1 MIVVMRP
8 TATHEEIDG
17 VRRTVE
23 EHGLEAFL
31 SVGEERT
38 VIGVVGSD
46 VERVSHLGTLPGV
59 EQVIR
64 ISSPYKLASAEH
76 NPERTRVR
84 VNGVELG
91 LGQELVVMA
100 GPCAVESREQL
111 METAR
116 TVKREGARILRGG
129 AFKPR
134 TSPYS
139 FQGLGLP
146 ALELLHE
153 AHDTFGL
160 PVISEVVD
168 SADVPVFEEHIDIL
182 QVGARN
188 MANFVLLKAV
198 GQSRRPVLLKRGLSA
213 TIEEWLLAAEYI
225 LSAGNPNVI
234 LCERGIRTFETA
246 TRNTLDLSA
255 VPVLRSRTHLPIIVD
270 PSHGT
275 GHRALVAPMALA
287 GAAVGADGLIIEVHP
302 DPRQRPVRW
311 RPEPGLRGLRR
322 AHGRAAPP
330 PVRPIGR
337 CAGGAGATA
346 GAGRGHRGRPEPHRR
361 PRRTLGG
368 DGPGAGGPRPRGAAT
383 PRSRRPRARRAPR
396 ARAARASSQRNH
408 GTDDAGRADDGVRR
422 PPARIPLGPATAHA
436 GYGGGPD
443 RRLRVRTV
451 TSASSTSTV
460 TPAARLRG
468 RLSMPADKSIA
479 HRALI
484 IGALSGGPTTVGI
497 RSPGRD
503 VLSTVECLRA
513 LGVSIADETV
523 AAT

>member
-8 TATHEEIDG
+8 TATQDEVEG
-17 VRRTVE
+17 VKRTVE

-31 SVGEERT
+31 SIGEERT
-38 VIGVVGSD
+38 VIGVVGSEI
-46 VERVSHLGTLPGV
+46 ERVSHLGTLPGV

-64 ISSPYKLASAEH
+64 ISSPYKLASSEH
-76 NPERTRVR
+76 QVERTRVR

-116 TVKREGARILRGG
+116 CVKREGARVLRGG

-146 ALELLHE
+146 ALKLLHE
-153 AHDTFGL
+153 AHDAYGL

-168 SADVPVFEEHIDIL
+168 PADVPAFEEHVDIL

-188 MANFVLLKAV
+188 MHNFVLLKAV

-255 VPVLRSRTHLPIIVD
+255 VPVLRSRTHLPIVVD

-275 GHRALVAPMALA
+275 GYRSLVGPMALA
-287 GAAVGADGLIIEVHP
+287 GAAVGADGLLIEVHP
-302 DPRQRPVRW
+302 DPANARSDGDQSLSF
-311 RPEPGLRGLRR
+311 EDFGALMDELRR
-322 AHGRAAPP
+322 LQFVRATEDERAPAATTAVPIAGDGIEEVRVRIDDLDARLVEMVQERAALALE
-330 PVRPIGR
+330 VQR
-337 CAGGAGATA
+337 
-346 GAGRGHRGRPEPHRR
+346 
-361 PRRTLGG
+361 
-368 DGPGAGGPRPRGAAT
+368 
-383 PRSRRPRARRAPR
+383 RRAPEAHGHDVRRER
-396 ARAARASSQRNH
+396 ALLERAATGTTGPMSPVELTMVFDALLRASRSVQRRH
-408 GTDDAGRADDGVRR
+408 ARSVIEAEAASAG
-422 PPARIPLGPATAHA
+422 
-436 GYGGGPD
+436 
-443 RRLRVRTV
+443 
-451 TSASSTSTV
+451 S
-460 TPAARLRG
+460 G
-468 RLSMPADKSIA
+468 R
-479 HRALI
+479 
-484 IGALSGGPTTVGI
+484 
-497 RSPGRD
+497 
-503 VLSTVECLRA
+503 
-513 LGVSIADETV
+513 
-523 AAT
+523 

>member
-8 TATHEEIDG
+8 TATQDEVDG

-23 EHGLEAFL
+23 ENGLEAFI

-46 VERVSHLGTLPGV
+46 LERVAHLGTLDGV

-64 ISSPYKLASAEH
+64 ISSPYKLASSEH
-76 NPERTRVR
+76 QVERTRVR

-116 TVKREGARILRGG
+116 CVKREGARVLRGG

-146 ALELLHE
+146 ALELLHA
-153 AHDTFGL
+153 AHDEYGL
-160 PVISEVVD
+160 PVISEIVD
-168 SADVPVFEEHIDIL
+168 PTDVPTFDEHVDII

-302 DPRQRPVRW
+302 DPANARSDGDQSLSFD
-311 RPEPGLRGLRR
+311 EFGALMDELRR
-322 AHGRAAPP
+322 LQFVRSADAPAQAA
-330 PVRPIGR
+330 
-337 CAGGAGATA
+337 ATPA
-346 GAGRGHRGRPEPHRR
+346 DDRDRGHRGRPRPDRR
-361 PRRTLGG
+361 PRRPPCR
-368 DGPGAGGPRPRGAAT
+368 DGPGAR
-383 PRSRRPRARRAPR
+383 R
-396 ARAARASSQRNH
+396 ARARGSAPPRAERAR
-408 GTDDAGRADDGVRR
+408 TRR
-422 PPARIPLGPATAHA
+422 PP
-436 GYGGGPD
+436 
-443 RRLRVRTV
+443 
-451 TSASSTSTV
+451 
-460 TPAARLRG
+460 
-468 RLSMPADKSIA
+468 
-479 HRALI
+479 
-484 IGALSGGPTTVGI
+484 
-497 RSPGRD
+497 
-503 VLSTVECLRA
+503 
-513 LGVSIADETV
+513 
-523 AAT
+523 

>member
-8 TATHEEIDG
+8 TATQEEVDG

-23 EHGLEAFL
+23 EHGLEAFV
-31 SVGEERT
+31 SIGEERT

-76 NPERTRVR
+76 QPERTRVR

-91 LGQELVVMA
+91 LGHELVIMA
-100 GPCAVESREQL
+100 GPCAVESRDQL

-153 AHDTFGL
+153 AHEAYGL
-160 PVISEVVD
+160 PVVSEVVD
-168 SADVPVFEEHIDIL
+168 PADIAAFEEHVDIL

-188 MANFVLLKAV
+188 MHNFVLLKAV

-255 VPVLRSRTHLPIIVD
+255 VPALRTRTHLPIVVD

-275 GHRALVAPMALA
+275 GHRSLVGPMALA
-287 GAAVGADGLIIEVHP
+287 AAAVGADGLIIEVHP
-302 DPRQRPVRW
+302 DPANARSDGDQSLSF
-311 RPEPGLRGLRR
+311 EEFGALMDELRR
-322 AHGRAAPP
+322 LQFVRGGDETQAPSAVAQIAAEGIEEMRDRIDELDARLVEMVQERAALALEVQRRRDPDAHGHDVRRERALLERAATGTTGPMT
-330 PVRPIGR
+330 PVELTMVFDALLRASR
-337 CAGGAGATA
+337 SVQ
-346 GAGRGHRGRPEPHRR
+346 RR
-361 PRRTLGG
+361 HTH
-368 DGPGAGGPRPRGAAT
+368 AA
-383 PRSRRPRARRAPR
+383 SEADRRA
-396 ARAARASSQRNH
+396 AGSSR
-408 GTDDAGRADDGVRR
+408 
-422 PPARIPLGPATAHA
+422 
-436 GYGGGPD
+436 
-443 RRLRVRTV
+443 
-451 TSASSTSTV
+451 
-460 TPAARLRG
+460 
-468 RLSMPADKSIA
+468 
-479 HRALI
+479 
-484 IGALSGGPTTVGI
+484 
-497 RSPGRD
+497 
-503 VLSTVECLRA
+503 
-513 LGVSIADETV
+513 
-523 AAT
+523 

>member
-8 TATHEEIDG
+8 MATSEEVDG

-23 EHGLEAFL
+23 EHGLEAFI

-46 VERVSHLGTLPGV
+46 LESVAHLGTLDGV

-64 ISSPYKLASAEH
+64 VSSPYKLASSQHQA
-76 NPERTRVR
+76 ERTRVR
-84 VNGVELG
+84 INGVEIG

-111 METAR
+111 MQTAR
-116 TVKREGARILRGG
+116 AVKREGARVLRGG

-134 TSPYS
+134 TSPYA

-146 ALELLHE
+146 ALKLLHE
-153 AHDTFGL
+153 AHDAYGL

-168 SADVPVFEEHIDIL
+168 PHDVPAFEERVDIL

-255 VPVLRSRTHLPIIVD
+255 VPVLRGRTHLPIVVD

-302 DPRQRPVRW
+302 DPANARSDGDQSLAF
-311 RPEPGLRGLRR
+311 EEFGALMDELRR
-322 AHGRAAPP
+322 LQFVRAPGAEDAPPSTDAPADAGSIDEVRDRIDEMDGRLVAMIQERAGLALEVQKRRDPDAHGHDVRRERALLERAAN
-330 PVRPIGR
+330 G
-337 CAGGAGATA
+337 T
-346 GAGRGHRGRPEPHRR
+346 
-361 PRRTLGG
+361 
-368 DGPGAGGPRPRGAAT
+368 DGPMT
-383 PRSRRPRARRAPR
+383 PVELTMVFDAVL
-396 ARAARASSQRNH
+396 RASRSVQRRH
-408 GTDDAGRADDGVRR
+408 ARSVTGSGT
-422 PPARIPLGPATAHA
+422 
-436 GYGGGPD
+436 
-443 RRLRVRTV
+443 
-451 TSASSTSTV
+451 
-460 TPAARLRG
+460 
-468 RLSMPADKSIA
+468 
-479 HRALI
+479 
-484 IGALSGGPTTVGI
+484 
-497 RSPGRD
+497 
-503 VLSTVECLRA
+503 
-513 LGVSIADETV
+513 
-523 AAT
+523 

>member
-8 TATHEEIDG
+8 TATQDEVDG

-23 EHGLEAFL
+23 ENGLEAFI

-38 VIGVVGSD
+38 VIGVVGKD
-46 VERVSHLGTLPGV
+46 LERVGHLGTLDGV

-64 ISSPYKLASAEH
+64 ISSPYKLASSEH
-76 NPERTRVR
+76 QVERTRVR
-84 VNGVELG
+84 INGVELG

-100 GPCAVESREQL
+100 GPCAVESSDQL

-116 TVKREGARILRGG
+116 CVKREGARVLRGG

-153 AHDTFGL
+153 AHETYGL
-160 PVISEVVD
+160 PVISEIVD
-168 SADVPVFEEHIDIL
+168 PADVPAFEEHVDII

-287 GAAVGADGLIIEVHP
+287 GAAVGADGLIVEVHP
-302 DPRQRPVRW
+302 DPANARSDGDQSLGF
-311 RPEPGLRGLRR
+311 EEFGALMDELRR
-322 AHGRAAPP
+322 LQFVRSADAQPAQVATATDLTGDIEDVRDRIDDLDARLAEMVQERAALALEVQRRREPSAHGHDVRRERALLERAAS
-330 PVRPIGR
+330 
-337 CAGGAGATA
+337 GAT
-346 GAGRGHRGRPEPHRR
+346 
-361 PRRTLGG
+361 
-368 DGPGAGGPRPRGAAT
+368 GPMT
-383 PRSRRPRARRAPR
+383 PVELTMVFDALL
-396 ARAARASSQRNH
+396 RASRSVQRRH
-408 GTDDAGRADDGVRR
+408 AQSVTEAEAAAAG
-422 PPARIPLGPATAHA
+422 
-436 GYGGGPD
+436 
-443 RRLRVRTV
+443 
-451 TSASSTSTV
+451 S
-460 TPAARLRG
+460 G
-468 RLSMPADKSIA
+468 R
-479 HRALI
+479 
-484 IGALSGGPTTVGI
+484 
-497 RSPGRD
+497 
-503 VLSTVECLRA
+503 
-513 LGVSIADETV
+513 
-523 AAT
+523 

>member
-1 MIVVMRP
+1 MIIVLKSGSTDAEV
-8 TATHEEIDG
+8 EDIC
-17 VRRTVE
+17 RRIRAMGYTP
-23 EHGLEAFL
+23 HTIR
-31 SVGEERT
+31 GELRT
-38 VIGVVGSD
+38 VIGAVGDDRGKERLRSLESIEVVES
-46 VERVSHLGTLPGV
+46 VTPILKPF
-59 EQVIR
+59 
-64 ISSPYKLASAEH
+64 KLASLEVRSEPTRIKVGNAEI
-76 NPERTRVR
+76 
-84 VNGVELG
+84 GG
-91 LGQELVVMA
+91 KKIVVMA
-100 GPCAVESREQL
+100 GPCSVESREQVL
-111 METAR
+111 DVATR
-116 TVKREGARILRGG
+116 VKAAGASILRGG

-168 SADVPVFEEHIDIL
+168 SADVPLFEEHIDIL

-302 DPRQRPVRW
+302 DPANARSDGDQSLGF
-311 RPEPGLRGLRR
+311 EDFGALMDELRR
-322 AHGRAAPP
+322 LQFVRSADAQTAPAPQPAPAGGIEDVRNRIDDLDARLAEMVQERAALALEVQRRRDPDAHGHDVRRERALLERAASGTTGPMT
-330 PVRPIGR
+330 PVELTMVFDALLRASR
-337 CAGGAGATA
+337 SVQ
-346 GAGRGHRGRPEPHRR
+346 RR
-361 PRRTLGG
+361 HTQAAAADPT
-368 DGPGAGGPRPRGAAT
+368 AAT
-383 PRSRRPRARRAPR
+383 GS
-396 ARAARASSQRNH
+396 
-408 GTDDAGRADDGVRR
+408 GR
-422 PPARIPLGPATAHA
+422 
-436 GYGGGPD
+436 
-443 RRLRVRTV
+443 
-451 TSASSTSTV
+451 
-460 TPAARLRG
+460 
-468 RLSMPADKSIA
+468 
-479 HRALI
+479 
-484 IGALSGGPTTVGI
+484 
-497 RSPGRD
+497 
-503 VLSTVECLRA
+503 
-513 LGVSIADETV
+513 
-523 AAT
+523 

>member
-8 TATHEEIDG
+8 TATQDEIDE

-46 VERVSHLGTLPGV
+46 IERVSHLGTLPGV

-64 ISSPYKLASAEH
+64 ISSPYKLASVEH
-76 NPERTRVR
+76 QHERTRVR
-84 VNGVELG
+84 ANGVELG

-116 TVKREGARILRGG
+116 CVKREGARILRGG

-146 ALELLHE
+146 ALKLLAE
-153 AHDTFGL
+153 AREATGL

-168 SADVPVFEEHIDIL
+168 PNDVPAFEEHVDIL

-188 MANFVLLKAV
+188 MHNFVLLKAV

-275 GHRALVAPMALA
+275 GYRALVTPMALA

-302 DPRQRPVRW
+302 DPANARSDGDQSLSF
-311 RPEPGLRGLRR
+311 EEFGALMDELRR
-322 AHGRAAPP
+322 LQFVRSADAAPAPILAPAATGGIEDVRDRIDELDARLAEMIQERASLALQVQRRRDSGAHGHDVRRERALLERAATGTTGPMT
-330 PVRPIGR
+330 PVELTMVFD
-337 CAGGAGATA
+337 A
-346 GAGRGHRGRPEPHRR
+346 
-361 PRRTLGG
+361 LL
-368 DGPGAGGPRPRGAAT
+368 
-383 PRSRRPRARRAPR
+383 
-396 ARAARASSQRNH
+396 RASRAVQRRH
-408 GTDDAGRADDGVRR
+408 AQSVTEAEAAAAG
-422 PPARIPLGPATAHA
+422 
-436 GYGGGPD
+436 
-443 RRLRVRTV
+443 
-451 TSASSTSTV
+451 S
-460 TPAARLRG
+460 G
-468 RLSMPADKSIA
+468 R
-479 HRALI
+479 
-484 IGALSGGPTTVGI
+484 
-497 RSPGRD
+497 
-503 VLSTVECLRA
+503 
-513 LGVSIADETV
+513 
-523 AAT
+523 